1 MDVICVES
9 CYDSDPMQEK
19 KASEWDFRFVDL
31 GQAVHFRGWLP
42 ACKAQLI
49 IYCTSDLPKC
59 S

>member
-9 CYDSDPMQEK
+9 CYDSEEK

-31 GQAVHFRGWLP
+31 GQAVHLRGWLP